1 MRHGADLHAAIA
13 ILGSVTLET
22 GMDVDPIVVVVDDD
36 APMRAALRRVFTAA
50 RFTVETYA
58 SGAEMLDKCDFG
70 RHAVLLLDVMMPGM
84 TGLELQRALRVRG
97 VNLPV
102 IFLTGSGDIP
112 MAVEAMHDGA
122 LDFLEKPFD
131 NAELVAR
138 VRRAFVRP
146 ALAHAANFDPDYA
159 RRKASLTPREREVMD
174 EVITGKTNKVV
185 ARDLG
190 ASFRTIEIHRAR
202 VMSKMQANSLA
213 DLVRM
218 SLESDPGE

>member
-1 MRHGADLHAAIA
+1 MA
-13 ILGSVTLET
+13 ILGSNTVKT
-22 GMDVDPIVVVVDDD
+22 GMDVDPIIVVVDDD

-50 RFTVETYA
+50 RFTVDTYA
-58 SGAEMLDKCDFG
+58 SGAELLEKCDFG

-84 TGLELQRALRVRG
+84 TGLELQRALRTRG

-131 NAELVAR
+131 NAELVDR
-138 VRRAFVRP
+138 VRLAWAHP
-146 ALAHAANFDPDYA
+146 AAHGHPANFDPGYA
-159 RRKASLTPREREVMD
+159 QRKATLTPRELEVME

-202 VMSKMQANSLA
+202 VMSKMQASTLA

-218 SLESDPGE
+218 ALESDLGE

>member
-1 MRHGADLHAAIA
+1 MRPDADQHA
-13 ILGSVTLET
+13 ILGSNTVKT
-22 GMDVDPIVVVVDDD
+22 GMDVEPIVVVVDDD
-36 APMRAALRRVFTAA
+36 APMRAALKRVFTAA
-50 RFTVETYA
+50 RFTVDSYA
-58 SGAEMLDKCDFG
+58 SGPELLDKCDFG
-70 RHAVLLLDVMMPGM
+70 RHSVLLLDVMMPGM
-84 TGLELQRALRVRG
+84 SGLELQRALRTRG

-122 LDFLEKPFD
+122 IDFLEKPFD
-131 NAELVAR
+131 NAELVDR
-138 VRRAFVRP
+138 VRRAWARP
-146 ALAHAANFDPDYA
+146 VVHAHTANFDPDFA
-159 RRKASLTPREREVMD
+159 RRKASLTPRELEVME

-202 VMSKMQANSLA
+202 VMIKMQADTLA

-218 SLESDPGE
+218 ALESDLGE

>member
-1 MRHGADLHAAIA
+1 
-13 ILGSVTLET
+13 
-22 GMDVDPIVVVVDDD
+22 
-36 APMRAALRRVFTAA
+36 
-50 RFTVETYA
+50 
-58 SGAEMLDKCDFG
+58 MLDTCDFD

-84 TGLELQRALRVRG
+84 TGLELQRALHERG

-131 NAELVAR
+131 NAQLVER
-138 VRRAFVRP
+138 VRRAFASP
-146 ALAHAANFDPDYA
+146 AQGHAANFDPDYA
-159 RRKASLTPREREVMD
+159 RRKASLTPREREVMQ

-190 ASFRTIEIHRAR
+190 ASYRTIEIHRAR
-202 VMSKMQANSLA
+202 VMSKMQASTLA

-218 SLESDPGE
+218 ALESDSGE

>member
-1 MRHGADLHAAIA
+1 MDDGP
-13 ILGSVTLET
+13 SV
-22 GMDVDPIVVVVDDD
+22 IVVDDD
-36 APMRAALRRVFTAA
+36 APMRAALKRVFAAA
-50 RFTVETYA
+50 RFRVETYE
-58 SGAEMLDKCDFG
+58 SGREMLDTCDFG

-84 TGLELQRALRVRG
+84 TGLELQRALRARG

-102 IFLTGSGDIP
+102 IFLTGTGDIP

-122 LDFLEKPFD
+122 VDFLEKPFD
-131 NAELVAR
+131 NAQLVDR
-138 VRRAFVRP
+138 VRRAFMLP
-146 ALAHAANFDPDYA
+146 IAHAAPVDPDYP
-159 RRKASLTPREREVMD
+159 RRKATLTPRELEVME

-202 VMSKMQANSLA
+202 VMSKMGASTLA

-218 SLESDPGE
+218 VLASEPVE

>member
-1 MRHGADLHAAIA
+1 
-13 ILGSVTLET
+13 
-22 GMDVDPIVVVVDDD
+22 MDVDPIVLVVDDD
-36 APMRAALRRVFTAA
+36 APMRAALRRVFMAA

-58 SGAEMLDKCDFG
+58 SGAEMLGTCDFE

-84 TGLELQRALRVRG
+84 TGLELQRALRERG

-131 NAELVAR
+131 NAQLVER
-138 VRRAFVRP
+138 VRRAFARP
-146 ALAHAANFDPDYA
+146 AQGHAANFDPDYA
-159 RRKASLTPREREVMD
+159 RRKASLTPREREVMQ

-202 VMSKMQANSLA
+202 VMSKMQASTLA

-218 SLESDPGE
+218 ALESDSGG